1 MALEFQEHH
10 HPARIGPSPVV
21 PLGRGGREHRD
32 DEPVAKPVRLDAV
45 FDDFT
50 NEDYSEED

>member
-1 MALEFQEHH
+1 M
-10 HPARIGPSPVV
+10 PAAETGMIV
-21 PLGRGGREHRD
+21 D